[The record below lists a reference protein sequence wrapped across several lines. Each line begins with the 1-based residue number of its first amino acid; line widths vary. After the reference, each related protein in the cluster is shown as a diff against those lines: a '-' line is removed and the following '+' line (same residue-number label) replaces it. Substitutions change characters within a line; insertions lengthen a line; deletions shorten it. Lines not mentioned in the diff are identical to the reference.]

1 MSVLRVYATATDYQ
15 STTGDMFT
23 TPAKINLLLVEAS
36 RNVDRAVIGAKYVT
50 DPQGYP
56 ADASLIDAFMQAA
69 CQQAAFLRDLDDPT
83 GAKARMNNVK
93 VGSLSFTRTPG
104 TAGMAL
110 KPLGPQALEI
120 LQLAQVISIA
130 PYNNW

>member
-1 MSVLRVYATATDYQ
+1 MSVLRVYATVLDYQ
-15 STTGDMFT
+15 TNTNDTFT
-23 TPAKINLLLVEAS
+23 TPARLNLLLQEAS
-36 RNVDRAVIGAKYVT
+36 RNVDRAVIGAWYAT

-56 ADASLIDAFMQAA
+56 ADAALIDAFMHAT

-120 LQLAQVISIA
+120 LQLAQVISVT
-130 PYNNW
+130 PFNNW